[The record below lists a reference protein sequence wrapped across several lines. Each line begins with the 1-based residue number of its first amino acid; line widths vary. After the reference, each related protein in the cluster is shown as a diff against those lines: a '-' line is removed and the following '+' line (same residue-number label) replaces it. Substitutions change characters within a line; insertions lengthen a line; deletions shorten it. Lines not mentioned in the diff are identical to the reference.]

1 MQQEFTPENIQ
12 ELKENEVFVFGSN
25 LAGNH
30 AGGAAAFAHRKFG
43 AKMGVGVGPTGQ
55 CYALPTLDRNFGQLA
70 FYTLRKYISKF
81 LIYVED
87 NPDKKFLLTKV
98 GIGIAGYA
106 VFDMRSILWECI
118 NNVCEQGRKPS
129 NLIIPKE
136 FDPSYKL

>member
-30 AGGAAAFAHRKFG
+30 SGGAAAFAHRNFG
-43 AKMGVGVGPTGQ
+43 AEMGVGVGPTGR
-55 CYALPTLDRNFGQLA
+55 CYALPTLDHNFGQLA
-70 FYTLRKYISKF
+70 FYTLRKYIVKF
-81 LIYVED
+81 LNYAES
-87 NPDKKFLLTKV
+87 NPEKKFLLTKV

-106 VFDMRSILWECI
+106 LSDMRSILWECI
-118 NNVCEQGRKPS
+118 NNVCLQGRKPS

-136 FDPSYKL
+136 FDQSYKL